1 MVKAVRLLV
10 TGASGL
16 LGVNLAHEVAK
27 EHSVVGVVNERVFT
41 SDTFEVRRADLLAPN
56 AIPQLLDESQPD
68 WFIHCAAIANVDECE
83 QNPDLAYL
91 TNAELPGEI
100 ARQVA
105 PRDIPLIYISTD
117 AVFDGER
124 GDYDEEDEPNPL
136 STYAKTKLIGE
147 QGVADAY
154 PEAIIA
160 RVNMFGWSLTGKRS
174 LAEFFFYNLRDGNPV
189 KGFTDVFFC
198 PMLVNDL
205 AGVLIDMLEKGLSG
219 LYHVVSP
226 DCMSKY
232 DFGVSIAEKFGLD
245 AGLIAPVSVAEGGL
259 AAARSPN
266 LTLKSD
272 KLAGALGS
280 PLPRIEA
287 GLSRLYALQQKGYP
301 TMLRESVASDV

>member
-1 MVKAVRLLV
+1 MRLLV

-16 LGVNLAHEVAK
+16 LGVNLAHEAAK
-27 EHSVVGVVNERVFT
+27 EHTVIGVVNKRAFKSE
-41 SDTFEVRRADLLAPN
+41 TFEVRQADLLAPN

-68 WFIHCAAIANVDECE
+68 WMIHCAAIANVDECE
-83 QNPDLAYL
+83 KNPDLAYL
-91 TNAELPGEI
+91 MNAELPGEL

-105 PRDIPLIYISTD
+105 PRGIPLIHVSTD
-117 AVFDGER
+117 AVFDGVK
-124 GDYDEEDEPNPL
+124 GDYTEADEPNPL

-147 QGVADAY
+147 QEVGDAY

-174 LAEFFFYNLRDGNPV
+174 LAEFFFYNLRDGKAV

-205 AGVLIDMLEKGLSG
+205 AGVFIEMLKKGLSG

-226 DCMSKY
+226 TCMSKY
-232 DFGVSIAEKFGLD
+232 DFGAAIAEKFGLD
-245 AGLIAPVSVAEGGL
+245 TGLIAPVSVAEGGL

-272 KLAGALGS
+272 KLAEALGS
-280 PLPRIEA
+280 SLPNIED
-287 GLSRLYALQQKGYP
+287 GLSRLYALYQEGYP
-301 TMLRESVASDV
+301 RMLRESVLSEV